1 MGTSDTVRGTYKLKW
16 KSLIDGWVLGVMG
29 EMGTSDT
36 VRGHCVVSVYEKY
49 KLKLKPLFDGLGI
62 GVLNI

>member
-36 VRGHCVVSVYEKY
+36 VRGHCVVSVY
-49 KLKLKPLFDGLGI
+49 
-62 GVLNI
+62 